1 MSNKGIE
8 ASDEP
13 PMTTTQPP
21 PPPEEGGGLGVG
33 AGGGL
38 ITAIDSVVKTI
49 DSVPLPI
56 VISMVESPE
65 VLFDVT
71 EAV

>member
-1 MSNKGIE
+1 MMSNKGIE

-13 PMTTTQPP
+13 PMATTQPP
-21 PPPEEGGGLGVG
+21 PPPEEGAR

-38 ITAIDSVVKTI
+38 ITVIDSVIKTI
-49 DSVPLPI
+49 DSAPLPI
-56 VISMVESPE
+56 VISMVELPE
-65 VLFDVT
+65 VLFAVT

>member
-1 MSNKGIE
+1 MMSNKGIE

-13 PMTTTQPP
+13 PMATTQPP
-21 PPPEEGGGLGVG
+21 PPPEEGAGAG

-65 VLFDVT
+65 VLFAVT